1 MKMAR
6 IYLRVSTDEQDLTR
20 QNDIID
26 NARNNGFYVAGI
38 YKEKASGARVDRPE
52 LQRMINDLQPDEV
65 VIAEHIDRISRLP
78 LDSALALINSIKSGA
93 RNSPFPALWILPNW
107 LTLNP
112 VLRRLFLNLFRICY
126 SKLPCSWQGMIMK
139 TVANARKKALS
150 WLNGKVGIRGEL
162 QIYDSINASLSI
174 VQRIRVLRKQRNFVN
189 VALVL

>member
-78 LDSALALINSIKSGA
+78 LDSALALINSIKERGA
-93 RNSPFPALWILPNW
+93 KLAIPGIVDLI
-107 LTLNP
+107 P